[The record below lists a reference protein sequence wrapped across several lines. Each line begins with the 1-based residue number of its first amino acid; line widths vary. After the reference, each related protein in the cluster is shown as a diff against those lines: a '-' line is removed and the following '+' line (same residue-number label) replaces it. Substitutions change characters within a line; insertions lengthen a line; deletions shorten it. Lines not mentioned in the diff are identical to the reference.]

1 MQLKS
6 ILDKYDVIE
15 AQVLYN
21 KAVELLQ
28 LISDEELEEIFTRHP
43 ALFSK
48 ITNVHLTHEQLLR
61 DKQAIKDAIDVF
73 IETIESR
80 NLSKDEFDAMTLDD
94 IKDYLDS
101 IITSKI
107 PSLHSTSR
115 LVAEIITAFRETV
128 SASKIGTQFNVSGRS
143 EERRVGKECRSRW
156 SPYH

>member
-1 MQLKS
+1 MQLKA
-6 ILDKYDVIE
+6 ILDKYDVVE

-28 LISDEELEEIFTRHP
+28 LISDEELEEIFTKYP

-61 DKQAIKDAIDVF
+61 DKQAVKDAIDVF

-107 PSLHSTSR
+107 PSLHRIINELEDKFNNDSR
-115 LVAEIITAFRETV
+115 NQT
-128 SASKIGTQFNVSGRS
+128 N
-143 EERRVGKECRSRW
+143 
-156 SPYH
+156 

>member
-28 LISDEELEEIFTRHP
+28 LISDEELEEIFTKYP

-48 ITNVHLTHEQLLR
+48 ITNAHLTHEQLLR

-94 IKDYLDS
+94 IKDYLNS
-101 IITSKI
+101 VITSKI
-107 PSLHSTSR
+107 PSLHR
-115 LVAEIITAFRETV
+115 IINELED
-128 SASKIGTQFNVSGRS
+128 KFNNVNNDTRNQAD
-143 EERRVGKECRSRW
+143 
-156 SPYH
+156 

>member
-28 LISDEELEEIFTRHP
+28 LISDEELEEIFTKYP

-61 DKQAIKDAIDVF
+61 DKQSIKDAI
-73 IETIESR
+73 
-80 NLSKDEFDAMTLDD
+80 DAMTLDD
-94 IKDYLDS
+94 IKDYMNS
-101 IITSKI
+101 IITTKL
-107 PSLHSTSR
+107 PCLHRIINELEDKVNDSR
-115 LVAEIITAFRETV
+115 NQA
-128 SASKIGTQFNVSGRS
+128 N
-143 EERRVGKECRSRW
+143 
-156 SPYH
+156 